1 MANNTVNFTI
11 NIKDNATGKLKE
23 ITASTNDLGKMV
35 RSVTEEVRAN
45 QRTIVDWAQAS
56 QAADMLGQSIS
67 ELYGWSKDVTQAYQ
81 VQLVAETQL
90 VTVMRQRMKAT
101 DEEVQSIKDLCSA
114 QQELGVIGDEVQLSG
129 AQQMATFLNEKKSLD
144 TLIPAMNNLLAQQ
157 HGMNSTN
164 QDAVS
169 IGNLM
174 GKAMQGQTEVL
185 QRVGISFSEAQ
196 KQVLKFGT
204 ESERAA
210 VLAQVITENVGN
222 MNAELA
228 KTDAGK
234 QKQLENALGDI
245 KEELGAIVQP
255 MMTVITKTYQLFTV
269 GTYLAKTVSTVK
281 SLRLAIGPLLPTFVS
296 WRVVSVRLSATMTVL
311 RAKLRGVE
319 VGATTAR
326 MAISRLMVASGVGV
340 AIAVL
345 SYAIYKLTG
354 SASSAS
360 DELDNL
366 TTSARQLREASD
378 AYTTASSDAKAAI
391 DMELASLKQLID
403 SHADDKQAVDELNSK
418 YGEAFGTYE
427 TASEWYDVLTKKS
440 ETYCRG
446 NNSP

>member
-45 QRTIVDWAQAS
+45 QRTIVDWAQAA
-56 QAADMLGQSIS
+56 QAADMLSQSIS
-67 ELYGWSKDVTQAYQ
+67 QIYDAAKDVTQAYQ

-210 VLAQVITENVGN
+210 VLAQNVGN

-234 QKQLENALGDI
+234 QKQLENTLGDI
-245 KEELGAIVQP
+245 KEQIGSMIQP
-255 MMTVITKTYQLFTV
+255 MMQSITFMYHFVQV
-269 GTYLAKTVSTVK
+269 GIQISKVVSTIRSLNLAMRITANMK
-281 SLRLAIGPLLPTFVS
+281 SYITSLGVAFQVLQAKIKGTSVAADKARIAMRAAFVTSGIGIAVF
-296 WRVVSVRLSATMTVL
+296 
-311 RAKLRGVE
+311 
-319 VGATTAR
+319 
-326 MAISRLMVASGVGV
+326 AISTALYH
-340 AIAVL
+340 L
-345 SYAIYKLTG
+345 FE

-366 TTSARQLREASD
+366 TTSARQLKEASD

-403 SHADDKQAVDELNSK
+403 SHADDKQAVSELNSK

>member
-101 DEEVQSIKDLCSA
+101 DEEVQSIKELCSA
-114 QQELGVIGDEVQLSG
+114 QQALGVIGDEVQLSG

-144 TLIPAMNNLLAQQ
+144 ALIPAMNNLLAQQ

-196 KQVLKFGT
+196 KQVLKFGS

-234 QKQLENALGDI
+234 QKQLENTLGDI
-245 KEELGAIVQP
+245 KEQIGA
-255 MMTVITKTYQLFTV
+255 
-269 GTYLAKTVSTVK
+269 
-281 SLRLAIGPLLPTFVS
+281 
-296 WRVVSVRLSATMTVL
+296 
-311 RAKLRGVE
+311 
-319 VGATTAR
+319 
-326 MAISRLMVASGVGV
+326 MV
-340 AIAVL
+340 
-345 SYAIYKLTG
+345 
-354 SASSAS
+354 
-360 DELDNL
+360 
-366 TTSARQLREASD
+366 
-378 AYTTASSDAKAAI
+378 
-391 DMELASLKQLID
+391 LKQ
-403 SHADDKQAVDELNSK
+403 QP
-418 YGEAFGTYE
+418 
-427 TASEWYDVLTKKS
+427 TANVVQ
-440 ETYCRG
+440 
-446 NNSP
+446 